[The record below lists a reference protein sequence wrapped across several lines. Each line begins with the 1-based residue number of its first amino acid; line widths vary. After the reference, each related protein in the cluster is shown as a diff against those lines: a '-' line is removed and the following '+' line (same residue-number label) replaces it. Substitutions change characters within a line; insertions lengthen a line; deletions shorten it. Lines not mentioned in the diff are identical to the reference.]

1 MGLDPPLR
9 LGPLEVLEIQKY
21 LASLEVLDPLAN
33 LELLL
38 NPVLLGGLELLFP
51 PYYLVVPVAL
61 EHLVAL
67 GVLKEMEMNLL
78 EK

>member
-1 MGLDPPLR
+1 MALDPPLR
-9 LGPLEVLEIQKY
+9 LGPLEVL
-21 LASLEVLDPLAN
+21 VPLAN

-61 EHLVAL
+61 VHLVAPE
-67 GVLKEMEMNLL
+67 VLKDMKMNLL